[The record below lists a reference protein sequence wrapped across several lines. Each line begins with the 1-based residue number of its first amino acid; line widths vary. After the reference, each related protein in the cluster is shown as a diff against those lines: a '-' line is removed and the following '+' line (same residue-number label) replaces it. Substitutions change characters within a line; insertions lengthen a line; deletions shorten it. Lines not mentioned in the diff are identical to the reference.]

1 MAGNIKGITVELNG
15 NTTNLTKSINDA
27 NKACNSIA
35 KELKTVDNLL
45 KLDPG
50 NVTLVK
56 QKADLLNDSIAKTRT
71 KLEELEASQAQVTAQ
86 FKAGDIDAGQ
96 YRKFQQDIVKAR
108 TDIAAL
114 EEQQKSVTGIGGAFT
129 VLKGKVGEVTEKLE
143 PLTNGIK
150 KAGQISGE
158 VFKIGATALAAYS
171 GAIIA
176 AGVATTGYASNL
188 NEVQNVVDT
197 AFGDRGAGK
206 INEFAAD
213 AAASFGLSELQAK
226 QFSGTMGAI
235 LKSTGFTGS
244 ALEDMSTSVTGLA
257 GDFASFY
264 NMDSEAAFEKI
275 RSGLSGETEPL
286 KALGINMSE
295 TNLSAYALS
304 QGITKSY
311 SAMTEAEKV
320 QLRYNYLM
328 SATTDAQGDFAKTSD
343 GFANQQRIA
352 SLQLQTLSG
361 AIGNVFLPI
370 FTNAMQQVTST
381 LPQVTEAFD
390 DALGG
395 DGAAAQAL
403 TSGIAEML
411 NNLVSSIS
419 AFLPQLLAGFNGV
432 LLSLVGGL
440 AQSLPTVIATI
451 LPALM
456 QGLTGLISGLVSLV
470 PTVLPALIEG
480 AAVLFTGI
488 ITGLTQIIP
497 QIIEILPALVTQI
510 CGVLVENLP
519 LLLDAA
525 VQIIVAVT
533 AAVIANFPQ
542 ILTAVTSGLGN
553 VLNSVITWFGGL
565 MSQLGTWL
573 AGIGE
578 IVVAFF
584 STAFSTMVENLSTI
598 WTNVTTWFNNLI
610 AGVGSWLASVISTII
625 TFAANMVS
633 NAVQAASGFVGSIIK
648 GISNLPANVG
658 NTLINVISRAADFVS
673 DMASKA
679 ADAAKGFI
687 KNIVNGLAD
696 LPQKMT
702 DIGGNIVKGMWKGIQ
717 DGWQWLTDSV
727 ANLAD
732 GLLNAAKKALG
743 IHSPS
748 TKFRDAVGKNM
759 ALGIG
764 VGFAE
769 TMSKVRNDMAKA
781 IPTNFTSGIT
791 LNAQTTAKRAADTLA
806 AAGISLTVIN
816 NSPKAISAAE
826 SARLTRNALRTFV
839 LQTGGAV

>member
-71 KLEELEASQAQVTAQ
+71 KLDELEVSQAQVTAQ
-86 FKAGDIDAGQ
+86 FKAGEIDAGQ

-108 TDIAAL
+108 TDLAAL

-158 VFKIGATALAAYS
+158 VFNIGAKALLAYGTAAVTCGVAVAKMTANSAQAADDINTLSKQTGLSTNQIQRFQYATDVIDVSLDTLTGSMAKLTKNMSNAKDGTGTAAEAFKTLGVSIKDDATGELRNNQDVFDDAITAL
-171 GAIIA
+171 
-176 AGVATTGYASNL
+176 SNMS
-188 NEVQNVVDT
+188 NET
-197 AFGDRGAGK
+197 ER
-206 INEFAAD
+206 D
-213 AAASFGLSELQAK
+213 AAAMAIFGKSAQDLNPLIEGGADALKTLGDSAEAAGLILSQDALDALNEYQDSLD
-226 QFSGTMGAI
+226 I
-235 LKSTGFTGS
+235 LKANSS
-244 ALEDMSTSVTGLA
+244 AAGNILAGTFAGGLA
-257 GDFASFY
+257 
-264 NMDSEAAFEKI
+264 
-275 RSGLSGETEPL
+275 
-286 KALGINMSE
+286 
-295 TNLSAYALS
+295 
-304 QGITKSY
+304 
-311 SAMTEAEKV
+311 
-320 QLRYNYLM
+320 
-328 SATTDAQGDFAKTSD
+328 SATSAIAAAIPKLANFTAQLFA
-343 GFANQQRIA
+343 
-352 SLQLQTLSG
+352 
-361 AIGNVFLPI
+361 
-370 FTNAMQQVTST
+370 
-381 LPQVTEAFD
+381 
-390 DALGG
+390 GG
-395 DGAAAQAL
+395 DISAAQANL
-403 TSGIAEML
+403 TQFIGDMATSAAEQIGA
-411 NNLVSSIS
+411 S
-419 AFLPQLLAGFNGV
+419 LPTLLAGFNGV
-432 LLSLVGGL
+432 ILSLVGGL

-625 TFAANMVS
+625 TFAADMVS

-658 NTLINVISRAADFVS
+658 NTLINVISRVADFVS

-702 DIGGNIVKGMWKGIQ
+702 DIGDNIVKGIWKGIQ